1 MVRVRLSRGGGK
13 KRPYYHIVVVDQKS
27 KRDGKCIERI
37 GSYDPNLENERRI
50 TLKQD
55 RLDYWINLGAQMS
68 ERVKLLRK
76 YTQDPDNL
84 EKRQK
89 VKSSLLEKNK
99 ARRLKAKEAEAARRS
114 RSSTCRRKSRSS
126 TCRRKSRSS
135 TCRRKSR
142 SSTCRRKSR
151 SSTCRR
157 KSRSSTCRRKS
168 RSSTCRRKSR
178 YRSTRKKLNLLILGL
193 FHEKRLY
200 CYHRKD
206 TSHTWH

>member
-84 EKRQK
+84 ERRQK

-99 ARRLKAKEAEAARRS
+99 ARRLKAKEAEAAPAE
-114 RSSTCRRKSRSS
+114 
-126 TCRRKSRSS
+126 
-135 TCRRKSR
+135 
-142 SSTCRRKSR
+142 
-151 SSTCRR
+151 
-157 KSRSSTCRRKS
+157 
-168 RSSTCRRKSR
+168 
-178 YRSTRKKLNLLILGL
+178 
-193 FHEKRLY
+193 EKAEATPEE
-200 CYHRKD
+200 KVEATPAEEKAEAAPAEEKAD
-206 TSHTWH
+206 TDQQEKN

>member
-76 YTQDPDNL
+76 YTQDPDN
-84 EKRQK
+84 QIHHN
-89 VKSSLLEKNK
+89 KNK
-99 ARRLKAKEAEAARRS
+99 NHIDHIKHKTQTQHLQ
-114 RSSTCRRKSRSS
+114 
-126 TCRRKSRSS
+126 
-135 TCRRKSR
+135 
-142 SSTCRRKSR
+142 
-151 SSTCRR
+151 
-157 KSRSSTCRRKS
+157 
-168 RSSTCRRKSR
+168 
-178 YRSTRKKLNLLILGL
+178 KKKQKQHLQKKKQIPINKKKTKPTYPGL
-193 FHEKRLY
+193 V
-200 CYHRKD
+200 
-206 TSHTWH
+206 S